1 MATDNT
7 RRTMTTMKI
16 AVIETNT
23 NRMKAMTII
32 MAPSPGNVPT
42 TTGEPV
48 RILWRTILTSTSLS
62 MVQKENAWWPA
73 RLVSMSFSSV

>member
-1 MATDNT
+1 
-7 RRTMTTMKI
+7 MTIMKI

-42 TTGEPV
+42 MTGEPV
-48 RILWRTILTSTSLS
+48 RTPWRTTLISTNPST
-62 MVQKENAWWPA
+62 VQKENAWWPVS
-73 RLVSMSFSSV
+73 LVSMSFSWV